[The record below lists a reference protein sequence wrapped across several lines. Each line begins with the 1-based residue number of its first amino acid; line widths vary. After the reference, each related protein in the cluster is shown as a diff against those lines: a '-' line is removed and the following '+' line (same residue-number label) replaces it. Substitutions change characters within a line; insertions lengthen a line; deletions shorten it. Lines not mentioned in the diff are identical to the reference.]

1 MKNALVLVAV
11 LSILGL
17 ASQAHAVIPASCVRA
32 PFPAMPTAPIF
43 TATAN
48 NGAHQFRVD
57 VWRLRCKIG
66 NGSALLMRITPI
78 TVEPRVCSVDFIVE
92 QEVEQA
98 GVGGMPRQEARLQ
111 GALRQTNNDNDSF
124 CNILP
129 TATTFAFEPSGGP
142 FNNEDRFR
150 LLILGNSAPT
160 TVMPIP
166 PGVGAQ
172 QLQVL
177 LIASGCNPCH
187 IGDQVG
193 LLAIVATPP
202 GAGASV
208 ELKAGARFPDGSTI
222 SFLEQATLVSVP
234 GASEALFTLFS
245 GPVPGG
251 LPAGEYTIEAA
262 ILDPHLGDTIDRSAL
277 TRQILP

>member
-48 NGAHQFRVD
+48 NGAHQCRVD

-92 QEVEQA
+92 PEVEPA
-98 GVGGMPRQEARLQ
+98 GVGRMPRQEPRLQ

-129 TATTFAFEPSGGP
+129 TATTFAFETERRSLQQPGPLPAADPRELRPHHRHADSAWCRGTAASGAADCQRMQPVPHRRSGRLP
-142 FNNEDRFR
+142 RDRSHASRRGGFR
-150 LLILGNSAPT
+150 
-160 TVMPIP
+160 
-166 PGVGAQ
+166 GAQ
-172 QLQVL
+172 SRRAAPRRIDRQLSRTSD
-177 LIASGCNPCH
+177 AR
-187 IGDQVG
+187 IGS
-193 LLAIVATPP
+193 
-202 GAGASV
+202 GASP
-208 ELKAGARFPDGSTI
+208 LHP
-222 SFLEQATLVSVP
+222 
-234 GASEALFTLFS
+234 
-245 GPVPGG
+245 
-251 LPAGEYTIEAA
+251 
-262 ILDPHLGDTIDRSAL
+262 
-277 TRQILP
+277 